1 MFGRL
6 GTTELLIILGII
18 LVIFGPSKLPEIGKS
33 LGRGIREFKS
43 ATKDI
48 KESINIED
56 DNDEKS
62 QPKKPEPV
70 EASSSEGNAKECDQA
85 QATSNEETQS
95 SEKTQSSEQTTS

>member
-33 LGRGIREFKS
+33 LGRGIKEFKS

-48 KESINIED
+48 KDSINVED
-56 DNDEKS
+56 DDKGSEKA

-70 EASSSEGNAKECDQA
+70 EASSNQ
-85 QATSNEETQS
+85 
-95 SEKTQSSEQTTS
+95 EKTTEGEQTSS

>member
-48 KESINIED
+48 KESINIEE
-56 DNDEKS
+56 DNEEKS

-70 EASSSEGNAKECDQA
+70 KASSSEQGDSKEESASESEQVSSE
-85 QATSNEETQS
+85 QATT
-95 SEKTQSSEQTTS
+95 SEQTTS